1 MSQFGLLEHLDRQL
15 TSSRRLLGI
24 VLAQGDAIKVQDVE
38 AVLARLAEVQAE
50 MVKRAQIERERDVLL
65 QHAAASLGMPVAE
78 VTLESILVLVP
89 HTEADRAREMSAEL
103 RGLLAEIARVHAQN
117 RVLIRQELAFLD
129 HLMRVLTGVP
139 QAGYSPFGDGS
150 GSGPQSNNL
159 VDMRA

>member
-1 MSQFGLLEHLDRQL
+1 MSQFGLIEHLDRQL

-38 AVLARLAEVQAE
+38 AVLARLADVQAE

-65 QHAAASLGMPVAE
+65 QHASAALGVPVAE

-89 HTEADRAREMSAEL
+89 VDEAEHARELSAEL
-103 RGLLAEIARVHAQN
+103 RGLLAEVARVHAQN

-139 QAGYSPFGDGS
+139 QAGYSPFG
-150 GSGPQSNNL
+150 
-159 VDMRA
+159 

>member
-1 MSQFGLLEHLDRQL
+1 MSQFGLIEHLDRQL

-38 AVLARLAEVQAE
+38 AVLARLADVQAE

-65 QHAAASLGMPVAE
+65 QHASVALGVPVAE
-78 VTLESILVLVP
+78 VNLESILVLVP
-89 HTEADRAREMSAEL
+89 VDEAEHARELSAEL
-103 RGLLAEIARVHAQN
+103 RGLLAEVARVHAQN

-129 HLMRVLTGVP
+129 HLMRVLSGVP
-139 QAGYSPFGDGS
+139 QAGYSPFGDERS
-150 GSGPQSNNL
+150 PQPTNL

>member
-1 MSQFGLLEHLDRQL
+1 MSQFGLIEHLDRQL
-15 TSSRRLLGI
+15 MSSRRLLGI

-38 AVLARLAEVQAE
+38 AVLARLADVQAE

-65 QHAAASLGMPVAE
+65 QRAAATLGVPASE

-89 HTEADRAREMSAEL
+89 QEEAEYARELSAEL

-139 QAGYSPFGDGS
+139 QAGYSPFGES
-150 GSGPQSNNL
+150 GSSQPANL
-159 VDMRA
+159 VDMQA